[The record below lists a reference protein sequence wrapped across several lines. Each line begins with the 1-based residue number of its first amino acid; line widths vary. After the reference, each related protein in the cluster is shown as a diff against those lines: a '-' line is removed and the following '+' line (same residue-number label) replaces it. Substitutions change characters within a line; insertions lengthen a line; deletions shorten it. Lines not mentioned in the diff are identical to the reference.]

1 MFQLFHKLSSF
12 SLPSTRKTKT
22 TKKVKRNK
30 TPRLPV
36 LFHLFPEGTSF
47 CLLSVPS
54 LVVGS
59 FPPPTKPWR
68 PHLVCGLIRYRL
80 VVKRESLGSDWLTPP
95 FPVPSFNLTQGRR
108 NNVVYKLVPS
118 GYCIDSFKFCKSL
131 LTKAYVFLLVTCPL
145 LPLPLHSRL
154 YHCPSL
160 SSIPSSDAALWKLS
174 RRGLLCSLTLT
185 LSLSLTHLSF
195 LS

>member
-1 MFQLFHKLSSF
+1 M
-12 SLPSTRKTKT
+12 
-22 TKKVKRNK
+22 
-30 TPRLPV
+30 
-36 LFHLFPEGTSF
+36 
-47 CLLSVPS
+47 
-54 LVVGS
+54 GS

-118 GYCIDSFKFCKSL
+118 GYWIDSFKFCKSS
-131 LTKAYVFLLVTCPL
+131 LTKAYIFLLDMFLLVTCPL

-185 LSLSLTHLSF
+185 PVSQPHTSVFSELGFYIHKCHTASVSTFSFIRPLAEPRGLSF
-195 LS
+195 CSISSAFFCSLPPRGSASS